1 MGAQQGK
8 DLRPSGG
15 SSSSCGSAPR
25 SSNLKRKN
33 NNNNS
38 SSAGQGGG
46 SGNGSTGRLE
56 QRLSTQLNSA
66 NVFAE
71 HNDFFCDQLGVQHRP
86 LPSVPPVG
94 GIPDELW
101 VTANSSWTSKE
112 NLLDDND
119 PTSSADSDVFV
130 ALYDF
135 QAGGDNQLALA
146 KGDQI
151 KVLSYN
157 KTNEWCE
164 AQSRTGQVGWVPANY
179 ITPANSLEK
188 HSWYHGPI
196 SRNAAEYLLSSGI
209 NGSFLVRE
217 SESSPGQ
224 RSISLRCEGRVYH
237 YRINVS
243 DEDVTGSSCTGGSN
257 RGKVYVT
264 SECRFNTLAELVHH
278 HSLVADG
285 LITQLLYPAPKRNK
299 PAVFALSPEPDEWE
313 IDRTDIVMKH
323 KLGGGQ
329 YGDVYE
335 ATWKRHNITVAV
347 KTLKEDTMAL
357 NDFMEEATLMKEM
370 RHPNLVQLMGVCTR
384 EPPFFIITEFM
395 PHGNLLEYLRG
406 SSPESMDAVVLMHMA
421 TQVASAMAY
430 LESCNFIHRDLAARN
445 CLVGENHLIKVA
457 DFGLA
462 RLMRDDDTYTA
473 HAGAKF
479 PIKWTAPEG
488 LAFNKFSTKSDVWA
502 FGILLWEI
510 ATYGMSPY
518 PGVDLSEVYRMLE
531 SGYRMGC
538 PAGCPSSV
546 YELMRKCWSWNA
558 ADRPSFREILEMLE
572 HMFQHSSIQEEVER
586 QLENQQTTSTSFE
599 FEDLP
604 PPPANI
610 APMPLTPKK
619 ESPVAKMGIILP
631 SANAPSKGGSVQMRG
646 KTNKAKQAP
655 APPKRTSSFRDS
667 SCVPDEGT
675 TPSTENF
682 GSLEKVCEND
692 EEEPVRLRVQQQQQQ
707 QMQQQHAQQQTLGG
721 LKLSAAPRR
730 VNEQQVQIAA
740 LEVQNVKKAIN
751 RYGTL
756 PKNARIGAYLESL
769 RQHGLHT
776 GVPNGAAPPPPTKSG
791 DMVHYSVSRQ
801 APPPA
806 AANIHDVTNSSNVCN
821 FATDDNNLATPFFLR
836 QKSDLT
842 HNKGGG
848 ITEELNQKWKRD
860 SRPEELTTSVTT
872 TISGAGGSSGS
883 GGVVGGLSSFG
894 SSFLRRSIK
903 KSPSKASELPRKS
916 GSVDHLDSMRE
927 ETSVSVSFT
936 STSTGKGGD
945 GNSSSK
951 DKESKKKEK
960 KDKKDREKEE
970 RKRKDK
976 EQDNSSKTE
985 RERNRS
991 GHVAASNPQVQRQ
1004 MDEAGTTVPPL
1015 FTELFESIKAKA
1027 AKKSAEGGTNAL
1039 VQLKAL
1045 NQENS
1050 SPKLHVRNGNAA
1062 ASNGTGAAGIGSGIE
1077 REVERRTSSGNSSG
1091 EEEKR
1096 QSAGS
1101 ISSLKKLWEGT
1112 TSNNQV
1118 NVNANSPNVMNPNN
1132 SLHASPNST
1141 SVAAS
1146 SPLSSQISPG
1156 SNQKG
1161 TGQQLGGGR
1170 PETLKTGKPP
1180 TDVKGKGRTPEGAPA
1195 LSTQSQGTEKP
1206 VIPTKP
1212 SLIKSKSMG
1221 IGSVGGGKKLA
1232 PKPPLPASKPAP
1244 LVAGDRESVA
1254 NTKSSIIETSAAIT
1268 QTVGTLKS
1276 STTLT
1281 SSHIIQLSDK
1291 VQLLHTTCSA
1301 YSETIPPAGRFKFR
1315 ELMSRL
1321 ETQGNSLRGTTNNNV
1336 SQTAKTLDE
1345 LHNTVR
1351 DLVNLVQ
1358 R

>member
-1 MGAQQGK
+1 M
-8 DLRPSGG
+8 LR
-15 SSSSCGSAPR
+15 
-25 SSNLKRKN
+25 KRFLIVER
-33 NNNNS
+33 NS
-38 SSAGQGGG
+38 PKSI
-46 SGNGSTGRLE
+46 
-56 QRLSTQLNSA
+56 
-66 NVFAE
+66 
-71 HNDFFCDQLGVQHRP
+71 DFFCDQLGVQHRP
-86 LPSVPPVG
+86 LPSVPPIG
-94 GIPDELW
+94 GIPDDLW

-119 PTSSADSDVFV
+119 PASSADSDVFV

-135 QAGGDNQLALA
+135 QAGGDNQLALT

-243 DEDVTGSSCTGGSN
+243 DEEVTGSSCTGGSG

-370 RHPNLVQLMGVCTR
+370 RHSNLVQLIGVCTR

-406 SSPESMDAVVLMHMA
+406 SSPESIDAVVLMHMA
-421 TQVASAMAY
+421 TQVAAAMAY

-558 ADRPSFREILEMLE
+558 ADRPSFREILEMLD

-586 QLENQQTTSTSFE
+586 QLENQQTTSTNFE
-599 FEDLP
+599 LEDLP
-604 PPPANI
+604 PPPATI

-631 SANAPSKGGSVQMRG
+631 SANAPSKGSGSVQMRG

-675 TPSTENF
+675 TPSTENL

-707 QMQQQHAQQQTLGG
+707 QQQPQAMQQTQQQIHA

-730 VNEQQVQIAA
+730 VNEEQVQIAA

-776 GVPNGAAPPPPTKSG
+776 GVPDGAAPPPPTKSG

-801 APPPA
+801 APRT
-806 AANIHDVTNSSNVCN
+806 NTHDVTGSNVNN
-821 FATDDNNLATPFFLR
+821 FASNDENNLATPFFLR

-860 SRPEELTTSVTT
+860 SRQDELTTSVTT
-872 TISGAGGSSGS
+872 TGS
-883 GGVVGGLSSFG
+883 GGGGGLSSFG
-894 SSFLRRSIK
+894 TSFLRRSIK

-927 ETSVSVSFT
+927 ETSVSVSL
-936 STSTGKGGD
+936 
-945 GNSSSK
+945 NSSSSTGR
-951 DKESKKKEK
+951 D
-960 KDKKDREKEE
+960 
-970 RKRKDK
+970 
-976 EQDNSSKTE
+976 
-985 RERNRS
+985 
-991 GHVAASNPQVQRQ
+991 ASNPQVQRQ
-1004 MDEAGTTVPPL
+1004 MDEAGATVPPL

-1027 AKKSAEGGTNAL
+1027 AKKSAEGGVNAL
-1039 VQLKAL
+1039 AQLKAL
-1045 NQENS
+1045 NQENK
-1050 SPKLHVRNGNAA
+1050 SPKLLVRNGNAA
-1062 ASNGTGAAGIGSGIE
+1062 SNGTAPGIGSGE

-1091 EEEKR
+1091 EEDKR

-1112 TSNNQV
+1112 TSNNQANNQV
-1118 NVNANSPNVMNPNN
+1118 NVVNSPMLMNPSNN
-1132 SLHASPNST
+1132 LHVSPNST
-1141 SVAAS
+1141 SVAAN
-1146 SPLSSQISPG
+1146 SPLGSQVSPA

-1161 TGQQLGGGR
+1161 TVLQAQQQLGGGR
-1170 PETLKTGKPP
+1170 PESLKTGKSA
-1180 TDVKGKGRTPEGAPA
+1180 TDVKGKGRTPEGPPA
-1195 LSTQSQGTEKP
+1195 LGPQGQATEKP

-1212 SLIKSKSMG
+1212 SLIKSKSMVLG

-1244 LVAGDRESVA
+1244 LVAGDRDSVA

-1281 SSHIIQLSDK
+1281 SYHIIQLSDK